1 MNITREILLD
11 SFKNLA
17 EDIKK
22 VPTKSSYWKHE
33 DKILKK
39 SMEVR
44 EKESLSIRMSE
55 EKYHKAFSL

>member
-22 VPTKSSYWKHE
+22 IPTKSSYWKHE
-33 DKILKK
+33 DEILKK

-44 EKESLSIRMSE
+44 QRESLSIRMSE
-55 EKYHKAFSL
+55 QKYHKAFSL

>member
-11 SFKNLA
+11 SFRNLA

-33 DKILKK
+33 DEILKK

-44 EKESLSIRMSE
+44 QRESLSIRMSE
-55 EKYHKAFSL
+55 QKYHKAFSL

>member
-22 VPTKSSYWKHE
+22 IPTNSSYWKHE
-33 DKILKK
+33 DEILKK

-44 EKESLSIRMSE
+44 QRESLSIRMSE
-55 EKYHKAFSL
+55 QKYHKAFSL

>member
-1 MNITREILLD
+1 MNITRENLLD

-17 EDIKK
+17 EEIKK

-33 DKILKK
+33 DEILKK

-44 EKESLSIRMSE
+44 HKESLSIRMSE
-55 EKYHKAFSL
+55 QKYHKAFSL